1 MSFNGLKQM
10 KKIDNPAARLHQI
23 LLDGSRQDNGRACR
37 DIWFDLLK
45 ISERTDINLLRAV
58 ANTAELADKIIYIRD
73 DVLKTTRAKS
83 THWHTQVNKA
93 FSIQSL
99 KSDWGSFNK
108 SIDSLVIS
116 ELDMLAMIFEQANAE
131 ENLDEEKLA
140 EFKVRIINLREEIIG
155 SELDQGVE
163 YALLAL
169 LKKALEAIEMY
180 QVTGAGPIME
190 AVEASIGKVMFDQNL
205 QEEIKSGTIGKQFG
219 ALMGGLANFVTIAQG
234 VKELAGPAITFLL
247 GKS

>member
-1 MSFNGLKQM
+1 M

-23 LLDGSRQDNGRACR
+23 LLDGAGQSSNFRCR
-37 DIWFDLLK
+37 DVWSDILK
-45 ISERTDINLLRAV
+45 ISDMTEVKFLRAI
-58 ANTAELADKIIYIRD
+58 ADTAELVDEIIYLRD
-73 DVLKTTRAKS
+73 EVLNTSRAKS
-83 THWHTQVNKA
+83 THWPTQVRKA
-93 FSIQSL
+93 FNLQDL
-99 KSDWGSFNK
+99 KGDWASFNK
-108 SIDSLVIS
+108 HIDSLVIS
-116 ELDMLAMIFEQANAE
+116 ELDMLAMIFEKSDAE
-131 ENLDEEKLA
+131 ENLNEEKLT
-140 EFKVRIINLREEIIG
+140 EFKDRILILREEIIS
-155 SELDQGVE
+155 SELDKGVQ

-180 QVTGAGPIME
+180 QITGAGPIME

-234 VKELAGPAITFLL
+234 VKELAGPAITLLL

>member
-1 MSFNGLKQM
+1 M

-23 LLDGSRQDNGRACR
+23 LLEGSLQDNNLPCR
-37 DIWFDLLK
+37 DVWFDILK
-45 ISERTDINLLRAV
+45 VSEGTEINLLRAV
-58 ANTAELADKIIYIRD
+58 ANTAELADKIVYIRD

-83 THWHTQVNKA
+83 AHWHKQVKKA
-93 FSIQSL
+93 FGTQNL

-108 SIDSLVIS
+108 AIDSLVIS
-116 ELDMLAMIFEQANAE
+116 ELDMLAMIFEQSNSE
-131 ENLDEEKLA
+131 ENLDEEILA
-140 EFKVRIINLREEIIG
+140 EFKDRILILREEIIS
-155 SELDQGVE
+155 SELDKGVQ

-180 QVTGAGPIME
+180 QITGAGPIME

-205 QEEIKSGTIGKQFG
+205 QEEIKSGIIGKQFG
-219 ALMGGLANFVTIAQG
+219 SLMGGLANFVTIAQG
-234 VKELAGPAITFLL
+234 VKELAGPAITLLL

>member
-1 MSFNGLKQM
+1 M

-23 LLDGSRQDNGRACR
+23 LLDGTACSGTLSCR
-37 DIWFDLLK
+37 NAWFDILK
-45 ISERTDINLLRAV
+45 ISEQTNINLLRAV
-58 ANTAELADKIIYIRD
+58 ANTAELTEKIIHIRD
-73 DVLKTTRAKS
+73 EVLKTTRAKS
-83 THWHTQVNKA
+83 PHWYTQVNLA
-93 FSIQSL
+93 FNSQNL
-99 KSDWGSFNK
+99 KGDWGSFKNH
-108 SIDSLVIS
+108 IDSLAIS
-116 ELDMLAMIFEQANAE
+116 ELDMLAMIFEQSNAE

-155 SELDQGVE
+155 SELDQGVQ

-205 QEEIKSGTIGKQFG
+205 QEEIKSGIIGKQFG

-234 VKELAGPAITFLL
+234 VKELAGPAITLLL
-247 GKS
+247 GQS